1 MTFVIATGGGASRAY
16 VRACPPEEHF
26 AYTSDVSHAL
36 RFATEADALDY
47 LTAVHEL
54 RQTVEQALDTPHV
67 DGPLIGTFRRIDL
80 RDGLGLVM
88 GQSTRVHDIIDLGGL

>member
-1 MTFVIATGGGASRAY
+1 MAFVIATGGGASRAY
-16 VRACPPEEHF
+16 VRACPPELGLE
-26 AYTSDVSHAL
+26 YRDLTQAL

-47 LTAVHEL
+47 LTAVHEQ
-54 RQTVEQALDTPHV
+54 RQTVEQALGTPHV